1 MFIRS
6 PPWSVLKQWRAVHVQ
21 HCNKSMPRFSQLFP
35 QKYCQDICNASCY
48 LLSPVTAA
56 FPASYWS
63 PFKREHFGCRGVC
76 ISVCVR
82 ACGCWF
88 LCLHGS
94 LSDRASESV
103 WVYFFTRN
111 TFMITVRCFGTASL
125 KKNGSK
131 TGLLPFIRCHRHCE
145 KILITSTF
153 THTSK

>member
-1 MFIRS
+1 MFYWFQKQLLLHGHSSFVRFMCVPLCS
-6 PPWSVLKQWRAVHVQ
+6 SVVHLGLFLKQWRAVHVQ

-76 ISVCVR
+76 ISVCTT
-82 ACGCWF
+82 CGCLL

-94 LSDRASESV
+94 LSDRASKE
-103 WVYFFTRN
+103 
-111 TFMITVRCFGTASL
+111 CFECISL
-125 KKNGSK
+125 HGIHSW
-131 TGLLPFIRCHRHCE
+131 
-145 KILITSTF
+145 
-153 THTSK
+153 